1 MANNGLQP
9 VNFFLAIFPSVV
21 CVALV
26 SIRIWMRS
34 KQRLLGVGKE
44 SKCPALHH
52 KTDSVLR
59 RLSTSTCDGNTI
71 MRSTERPTDE
81 CMRIAGSES
90 DLIVHNIWM

>member
-9 VNFFLAIFPSVV
+9 VNLFLAIFPSVV

-44 SKCPALHH
+44 SKCPALHY
-52 KTDSVLR
+52 KADSVFR
-59 RLSTSTCDGNTI
+59 RLSLSTCNGNAT
-71 MRSTERPTDE
+71 MQSTQKSTDE
-81 CMRIAGSES
+81 CMRVTGFEY